1 MSAQVAGAIEQPGEA
16 RGAGFWVQATAL
28 FIDFL
33 IPTVLPTLVS
43 LIRPDWGGWVPATL
57 ALTFIYLTAL
67 TAVSPHATIGMR
79 LFGLRVERAAAR
91 PLGPALAAW
100 RSFLVMW
107 SVALFGLGVIA
118 IAFDDRHR
126 GWHDRLTSTIV
137 VHTWPREPAGIRR
150 RGNA

>member
-1 MSAQVAGAIEQPGEA
+1 MSAHVAGGIERPGEA
-16 RGAGFWVQATAL
+16 RGAGFWVQVTAL

-43 LIRPDWGGWVPATL
+43 FIRPDWGGWVPTTL

-79 LFGLRVERAAAR
+79 LFQLRVKRVGAG

-118 IAFDDRHR
+118 IAFDDHHQ
-126 GWHDRLTSTIV
+126 GWHDRLTSTVV
-137 VHTWPREPAGIRR
+137 VHT
-150 RGNA
+150 